1 MGLKYKTT
9 FLTDK
14 YIKTYNTVI
23 PNSLCK
29 SIIDK
34 FEADTRH
41 EDVNSG
47 HKIYKELNIDK
58 LNDWHLIKKE
68 LYPMFQRYA
77 LKYGEDLNIHQHF
90 WPPVFGFEQIRIKK
104 YLPNDKD
111 EFKLHVDVNS
121 FHSAK
126 RFLVMFVYLN
136 DVEEG
141 GETYF
146 SDVNYAVKPEEAKL
160 LMFPPHWTYPHAG
173 NKVSKGVKYILGTY
187 LHYIDPTPTEQDNK
201 RIYQAP

>member
-1 MGLKYKTT
+1 MER
-9 FLTDK
+9 
-14 YIKTYNTVI
+14 YIKTYNNVI
-23 PNSLCK
+23 PTSLCK

-47 HKIYKELNIDK
+47 HKIYKELNIDS
-58 LNDWHLIKKE
+58 LTDWHLLKKQ
-68 LYPMFQRYA
+68 LMPVFQRYA
-77 LKYGEDLNIHQHF
+77 LQYGEDNNIQQHY
-90 WPPVFGFEQIRIKK
+90 WPDKFGFEHIRIKK
-104 YLPNDKD
+104 YLPNDID

-126 RFLVMFVYLN
+126 RFLVIFIYLN
-136 DVEEG
+136 TTEEG

-146 SDVNYAVKPEEAKL
+146 EDIKYNVKPEEAKM

-173 NKVSKGVKYILGTY
+173 KKVSKGVKYIIGTY
-187 LHYIDPTPTEQDNK
+187 LHYLNE
-201 RIYQAP
+201 